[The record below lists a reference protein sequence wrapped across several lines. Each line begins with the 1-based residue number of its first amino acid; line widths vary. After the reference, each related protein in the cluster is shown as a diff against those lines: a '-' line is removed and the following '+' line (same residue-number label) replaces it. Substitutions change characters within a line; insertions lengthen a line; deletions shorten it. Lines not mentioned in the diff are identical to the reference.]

1 MLRIQKLEQAE
12 GMFFIDNVT
21 DIYYLTGKKVSE
33 GVLLIFPE
41 KAVFFVDSRYIDS
54 CKAMKGL
61 EVCLKEKTTLDDYI
75 KRESPSSIYV
85 DGKHLCFDRYQYLQ
99 GLLPEA
105 LITSSSKIEEVRSI
119 KDPLEIQ
126 KMRVS
131 GHLNYD
137 GYEHAVSILKEGITE
152 KEVAWEYEK
161 FCRNRGGERL
171 SFDPIIG
178 FGANSAFPHHRSGDT
193 KLKKGMAVLIDCG
206 ITVDMYTS
214 DMTRTLFFDQNANVK
229 DYREWKHHYDLVKES
244 YDRALSK
251 AKVGVQFSI
260 LDDQVQAYAKEQ
272 GVSAHVKHSLGHSL
286 GLDVHE
292 WPRVS
297 YMVKNIPIREN
308 MFFTIE
314 PGLYFEGKWGIRYED
329 TILMTTSG
337 PEIISKKSS

>member
-1 MLRIQKLEQAE
+1 MLRIQKLELAK
-12 GMFFIDNVT
+12 GMFFIENVT

-33 GVLLIFPE
+33 GVLLIFPK

-54 CKAMKGL
+54 CRTMKGL

-75 KRESPSSIYV
+75 KQVEPSIIYV
-85 DGKHLCFDRYQYLQ
+85 DGKHLCFDRFQFLQ
-99 GLLPEA
+99 TLLPHTK
-105 LITSSSKIEEVRSI
+105 IVSSSKMDEVRCI
-119 KDPLEIQ
+119 KDPSEIQ
-126 KMRVS
+126 KMKVS
-131 GHLNYD
+131 GNLNYA

-161 FCRNRGGERL
+161 FCRERGGERL

-178 FGANSAFPHHRSGDT
+178 FGENCAFPHHRSGDT

-214 DMTRTLFFDQNANVK
+214 DMTRTLFFDQASNPK
-229 DYREWKHHYDLVKES
+229 DYKVWKHHYDLVKES
-244 YDRALSK
+244 YDRAFAK
-251 AKVGVQFSI
+251 AKIGVEFSV
-260 LDDQVQAYAKEQ
+260 LDDQVQSYAKEQ
-272 GVSAHVKHSLGHSL
+272 GMSLHVKHSLGHSL

-297 YMVKNIPIREN
+297 YLVKNIPIREN

-329 TILMTTSG
+329 TILMTSCG
-337 PEIISKKSS
+337 PEVISKKTC

>member
-41 KAVFFVDSRYIDS
+41 KTLFFVDSRYIDS
-54 CKAMKGL
+54 CRSMKGL
-61 EVCLKEKTTLDDYI
+61 QVCLKEKTTLEDYI
-75 KRESPSSIYV
+75 KKEAPATIFV
-85 DGKHLCFDRYQYLQ
+85 DGKHLCFDRYQSLHA
-99 GLLPEA
+99 LLPDA
-105 LITSSSKIEEVRSI
+105 KIISSLKMDEVRSV
-119 KDPLEIQ
+119 KDPSEIQ
-126 KMRVS
+126 KMKVS
-131 GHLNYD
+131 GALNYA
-137 GYEHAVSILKEGITE
+137 GYEHAVSLLKEGITE

-161 FCRNRGGERL
+161 YCREHGGERL

-178 FGANSAFPHHRSGDT
+178 FGENSAFPHHRSGDT
-193 KLKKGMAVLIDCG
+193 KLKRGMAVLIDCG

-214 DMTRTLFFDQNANVK
+214 DMTRTLFFDPAANSS
-229 DYREWKHHYDLVKES
+229 DYLLWKNHYDLVKQS
-244 YDRALSK
+244 YDRAFAK
-251 AKVGVQFSI
+251 AKVGVHFSV
-260 LDDQVQAYAKEQ
+260 LDDQVQSYAKEQ

-297 YMVKNIPIREN
+297 YLVKNIPVAEN

-329 TILMTTSG
+329 TILMTSKG
-337 PEIISKKSS
+337 PEVISKRNY